1 MQFTDICTDALRAM
15 TSELSGERIGVSNFG
30 DALKAFERFKNSGTN
45 AALIKDR
52 IAFDDN
58 RLKEFMAALRK
69 LREYL
74 QAPDDGESSRRNIK
88 IAALRLLD
96 WFAEISKSLPSLVPI
111 AMKSSADLA
120 KNQGFK
126 QIRAAELVIRSLIN
140 EKYASQERVLKLI
153 RDLFKNDPV
162 TVSRIEKN
170 AEPGDILS
178 GTEFSQLIAL
188 FLRPDEFS
196 KNYHPLYDSTPFL
209 GYLRDKRQTL
219 VLFLDDIR
227 RIRNRIAHHRPLTS
241 SQIELLDLYYDEI
254 IGPIQTAHDEGRI
267 GVNPDSHLE
276 VGDSEINAFVS
287 SLKEDLG
294 DIKDVLSRV
303 SSDIGEIK
311 ETLGDV
317 STGVTEAKGGVQW
330 LQRNAKWVSGGI
342 ALLTVIAFTSA
353 GLIERTHQATL
364 DVKKDTSDI
373 KSDTTDI
380 KAGIQN
386 VDGKLA
392 NVKQETSSDPRK
404 ELVNLGYQW
413 TLEGFDKALEATDL
427 RAIKLFM
434 DGGWNPKSDFSA
446 NPDELSAIA
455 RMIWSNQEGAA
466 SVIDLLLSTNAISP
480 QDRFKMTVYRS
491 IAEKHTSQEALLAVA
506 IYGNNSGL
514 IEYLVKKGYA
524 DLNKKLDNI
533 GFPLV
538 FAAGELTT
546 EQGTVETLIHLGAR
560 IDADNYKAY
569 QVVSNLMDRCRNSNS
584 PFSGC
589 GPDNALPRNQ
599 RVMELVKPPIQ
610 IQQDMASKQKHSAD
624 TAINECISRVSQKLP
639 FADKTLDEAARFDM
653 FSRSTYT
660 PEDSVKAE
668 LLMRIKTS
676 QRISK
681 SDYEKIIRKACSNQ

>member
-1 MQFTDICTDALRAM
+1 MQFSDVCTDALRAM
-15 TSELSGERIGVSNFG
+15 TAELAGEKIEVSNFG

-45 AALIKDR
+45 AALIKER
-52 IAFDDN
+52 LAFDDN

-74 QAPDDGESSRRNIK
+74 QASDDGESSRRNIQ
-88 IAALRLLD
+88 IASLRLLD

-111 AMKSSADLA
+111 AMKGSADLA
-120 KNQGFK
+120 KNQSFK

-153 RDLFKNDPV
+153 RDLFKNDPA

-241 SQIELLDLYYDEI
+241 AQIELLDLYYDEI

-267 GVNPDSHLE
+267 GVNPESHLE
-276 VGDSEINAFVS
+276 IGEGEINAFVS

-311 ETLGDV
+311 EALGDV
-317 STGVTEAKGGVQW
+317 STGVIEAKGGVQW

-342 ALLTVIAFTSA
+342 LLLTVIAFTSM

-380 KAGIQN
+380 KAGIQT
-386 VDGKLA
+386 VDAKLA

-404 ELVNLGYQW
+404 ELSNMGVQ
-413 TLEGFDKALEATDL
+413 
-427 RAIKLFM
+427 
-434 DGGWNPKSDFSA
+434 
-446 NPDELSAIA
+446 
-455 RMIWSNQEGAA
+455 WSNQGFGD
-466 SVIDLLLSTNAISP
+466 S
-480 QDRFKMTVYRS
+480 
-491 IAEKHTSQEALLAVA
+491 LLAGDTKVVGMFIQSGWDPLSSYGEGNALGHFIWRSTIADPKKYQDIFQLLFAKGLSPTVPNIRFRGVNPMDLASATTMSCNAPALQAALMVGADRNMA
-506 IYGNNSGL
+506 I
-514 IEYLVKKGYA
+514 ETMKKA
-524 DLNKKLDNI
+524 
-533 GFPLV
+533 V
-538 FAAGELTT
+538 FILPPPDGISNCLSAGEQIGKILGIRL
-546 EQGTVETLIHLGAR
+546 ECGELIDPSYGQYGCR
-560 IDADNYKAY
+560 I
-569 QVVSNLMDRCRNSNS
+569 
-584 PFSGC
+584 
-589 GPDNALPRNQ
+589 PDEWRK
-599 RVMELVKPPIQ
+599 RTF
-610 IQQDMASKQKHSAD
+610 AS
-624 TAINECISRVSQKLP
+624 R
-639 FADKTLDEAARFDM
+639 M
-653 FSRSTYT
+653 FRSD
-660 PEDSVKAE
+660 P
-668 LLMRIKTS
+668 
-676 QRISK
+676 
-681 SDYEKIIRKACSNQ
+681 